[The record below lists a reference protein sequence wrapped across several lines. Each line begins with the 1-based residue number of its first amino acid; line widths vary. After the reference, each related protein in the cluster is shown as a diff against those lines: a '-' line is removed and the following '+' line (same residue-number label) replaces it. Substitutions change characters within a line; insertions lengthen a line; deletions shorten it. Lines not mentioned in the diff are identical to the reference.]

1 MDATFQAD
9 RAGTDNAAEDIKLQ
23 SDGKILM
30 VGTFTIV
37 SDAYRIRI
45 ARLNPDGS
53 LDATF
58 TQGLWSF

>member
-1 MDATFQAD
+1 M
-9 RAGTDNAAEDIKLQ
+9 EEIKLQ

-37 SDAYRIRI
+37 NDAYRIRI

-53 LDATF
+53 LDSTF